1 MRKILRGLVVT
12 FTLSTFLF
20 SEVAT
25 KKPIGADLVPAGT
38 AYSPGVLVG
47 NTLYVSGLQGTDP
60 QTHNLPT
67 DFDQEVKNCL
77 NNIGAVLKGAGMN
90 YSNVVSVQV
99 FLVDMSQFQK
109 MNSIYR
115 QYFQAPLPSRTT
127 VEVGKL
133 SLGAR
138 IEIAVVAQK

>member
-1 MRKILRGLVVT
+1 MGKSLTCMLT
-12 FTLSTFLF
+12 TLMLSALLS

-25 KKPIGADLVPAGT
+25 KKSIGADMVPAGT

-47 NTLYVSGLQGTDP
+47 NTLYISGLQGTDP
-60 QTHNLPT
+60 ETHDLPT

-77 NNIGAVLKGAGMN
+77 NNIGTVLKRAGMS

-99 FLVDMSQFQK
+99 FLVDISQFQK
-109 MNSIYR
+109 MNSIYK
-115 QYFQAPLPSRTT
+115 QYFGALLPARTT